1 MAKDMDLVLQA
12 ARETNVPV
20 PLAALVGQAF
30 EALIAGGD
38 GELDFFAAV
47 RLVERAA
54 GLPDAIGR

>member
-1 MAKDMDLVLQA
+1 
-12 ARETNVPV
+12 VPV

-30 EALIAGGD
+30 EALIAGRD

-54 GLPDAIGR
+54 GLPDEIERKQGGS